1 VTRSYPGLLVFLGA
15 VWGASYLFIKVAVD
29 DFAPATMM
37 ALRLLIASAVL
48 VPFLL
53 LRLGPR
59 EGLGELRGAW
69 RPGLMLG
76 ILNGA
81 IPFTLIAWGEQHIDS
96 GIAAVANAAVP
107 LFVVLLALRFKPSE
121 RVTGLRLAGV
131 LLGLVGV
138 GVLAGAEPGGG
149 VAYVAGTL
157 AVVLAALAYA
167 AGGLLGQ
174 SKVATTSG
182 PVLATASM
190 LGGGLVLLPFALLQ
204 LPDRMPSWEAI
215 AAVVALAVLGTT
227 LAQLVYFR
235 MLRLHGSSRTS
246 LVTYLIP
253 PVALV
258 YGTLLLDEALTA
270 AAIAGLALILIGVAL
285 GSGAVRSL
293 RRAAFAGRA

>member
-1 VTRSYPGLLVFLGA
+1 MTRSYPGLLVFLGA

>member
-1 VTRSYPGLLVFLGA
+1 MTRSYPGLLVFLGA

-121 RVTGLRLAGV
+121 RVTGLRLTGV

-149 VAYVAGTL
+149 AAYVAGTL